1 MRPSLALLVL
11 LCIPPTISA
20 VRQSGPGDA
29 AGTRALEDYRRE
41 GREAYARKDYPA
53 AIRAFRS
60 ALDLAPT
67 HPRVLANLAAV
78 LALAGNLE
86 SSLQI
91 LNRLAD
97 ESVEYDVAGDE
108 NMKALRALD
117 GYDALVARMRVIS
130 SRTIAT
136 SVTAFS
142 LSELDLL
149 TEGIACDPV
158 SEAFFVSSV
167 HKRKIVRIDR
177 NGTTRDFIAP
187 AQDGLLGAKGLRVD
201 PVRRWLWVASM
212 ALPQVEGFGTDLK
225 GRSGLYAFD
234 LDTGSLRRK
243 LLMGSPDDPHGFDDL
258 AIAHDGRIFVSDG
271 ASGGIW
277 SVAPEATTLD
287 AFLPAGTF
295 LNPNGLALS
304 NDGSRLYVSD
314 YPRDSLSVVDVANRA
329 IRQVAHGRDVSL
341 YSIDGLVAHGDSLIA
356 IQNGLTPHRV
366 IQLFLDRDG
375 ATVTGS
381 RILEMN
387 NPDWNEPTLGV
398 MVGTSFYYVASSQ
411 WGRFDE
417 STGAPDRTR
426 LQPSL
431 ILRAI
436 VPPRPVAR

>member
-1 MRPSLALLVL
+1 MRTSLALLVF
-11 LCIPPTISA
+11 LCVPPTIGA
-20 VRQSGPGDA
+20 VRQSGPGEA
-29 AGTRALEDYRRE
+29 ASPRTLEDYRRE
-41 GREAYARKDYPA
+41 GREAYGRKDYIA
-53 AIRAFRS
+53 AVRAFRT

-67 HPRVLANLAAV
+67 HPRVLANLAGA
-78 LALAGNLE
+78 LALAGDPE
-86 SSLQI
+86 SSLQM

-97 ESVEYDVAGDE
+97 ESVEYDVPGDE
-108 NMKALRALD
+108 NLKALRLLD
-117 GYDALVARMRVIS
+117 GYDALVARMKGIS
-130 SRTIAT
+130 SRRIAT

-158 SEAFFVSSV
+158 SDAFFISSV

-177 NGTTRDFIAP
+177 NGASRDFVAA

-201 PVRRWLWVASM
+201 PARRWLWVASM
-212 ALPQVEGFGTDLK
+212 ALPQVEGFGPDLI

-234 LDTGSLRRK
+234 LETGRLRRR
-243 LLMGSPDDPHGFDDL
+243 LLMGAPDDPHGFDDL
-258 AIAHDGRIFVSDG
+258 ALAHDGRVFVSDG

-277 SVAPEATTLD
+277 SVAPDAGTLD
-287 AFLPAGTF
+287 TFLPAGTF

-314 YPRDSLSVVDVANRA
+314 YPRDSLSVVDVASRA
-329 IRQVAHGRDVSL
+329 IRPVAHGRDVSM
-341 YSIDGLVAHGDSLIA
+341 YSIDGLVTHGDSLIA

-366 IQLFLDRDG
+366 IQLFLDRHG
-375 ATVTGS
+375 AAVTGS

-387 NPDWNEPTLGV
+387 NPAWNEPTLGV

-417 STGAPDRTR
+417 TTGAPDRPH
-426 LQPSL
+426 LQPPL
-431 ILRAI
+431 IFRTI
-436 VPPRPVAR
+436 VPPHPGAR